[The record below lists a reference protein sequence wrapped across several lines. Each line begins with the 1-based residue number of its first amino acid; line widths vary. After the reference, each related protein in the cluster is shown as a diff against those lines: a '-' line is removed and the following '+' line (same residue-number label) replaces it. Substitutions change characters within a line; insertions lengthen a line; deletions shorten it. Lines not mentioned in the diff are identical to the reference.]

1 MSKAIEMPK
10 PNQEEIE
17 RMEEV
22 KFFLFISKLRKT
34 ARGSGLEE
42 DELLKPLITITGCS
56 ENLIY
61 NAAQTINSISAKP
74 HELEIAVTAKYFGY
88 HYDFVEKRL
97 MYAIKYNKLLLE
109 YINNHL
115 ENILLPKL
123 PEDLTQ
129 EVIQF
134 NKIMYE
140 KITYIYAFLNCQFKF
155 KEREQWD
162 S

>member
-1 MSKAIEMPK
+1 MSTFEMPK
-10 PNQEEIE
+10 PNPEEIE
-17 RMEEV
+17 RMEEI
-22 KFFLFISKLRKT
+22 KFFLFTSKLRKI
-34 ARGSGLEE
+34 ARGSGLDE

-61 NAAQTINSISAKP
+61 NACQNINSIAAKP

-88 HYDFVEKRL
+88 HYDFIEKKL
-97 MYAIKYNKLLLE
+97 MYAIKYNKLLNE

-115 ENILLPKL
+115 ENQLLPKL

-129 EVIQF
+129 EIIKF
-134 NKIMYE
+134 NTLMYE
-140 KITYIYAFLNCQFKF
+140 KVTYIYAFLNCYFRF
-155 KEREQWD
+155 KERDKCD

>member
-1 MSKAIEMPK
+1 MSAIVMPK
-10 PNQEEIE
+10 PTSEEIE

-22 KFFLFISKLRKT
+22 KFFLFTSKLKKL

-56 ENLIY
+56 ESLIY
-61 NAAQTINSISAKP
+61 NAVQSINSISAKP

-88 HYDFVEKRL
+88 HYNFVERKL
-97 MYAIKYNKLLLE
+97 MYAIKYNKLLNE
-109 YINNHL
+109 YIDNHL
-115 ENILLPKL
+115 ENRLLPKL
-123 PEDLTQ
+123 PEDITQ
-129 EVIQF
+129 EIIKF

-140 KITYIYAFLNCQFKF
+140 KVTYIFAFLNCFF
-155 KEREQWD
+155 RYKEREGWD